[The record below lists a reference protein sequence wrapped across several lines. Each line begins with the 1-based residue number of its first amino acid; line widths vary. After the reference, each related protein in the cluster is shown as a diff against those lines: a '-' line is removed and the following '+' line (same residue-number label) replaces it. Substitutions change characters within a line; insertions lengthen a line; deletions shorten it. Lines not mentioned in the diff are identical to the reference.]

1 MSKLAISNI
10 HKTILNNRS
19 KDKKNENL
27 IRTLNI
33 RENIPFTNRESKNLN
48 NDYMSILNSKIR
60 KIKSF
65 NKRISNSI
73 SSKKNFIQNIS
84 SNNLNRKQKEFQTL
98 NNENNSIKKI
108 NYRNKNFNFNLNE
121 NLSIPLNS
129 NYLISKSNFNMNSS
143 SKSPNHSPEKKI
155 IKNYEHF
162 HSKSSLIGN
171 NEKKKMKKI
180 RNSVFPKK
188 EINFKG
194 FQIKGFKELLQ
205 NSNNF
210 NSRNSKGSSS
220 ERILFNENGVCKT
233 NRNSNFSSKTFME
246 MYATIHK
253 K

>member
-84 SNNLNRKQKEFQTL
+84 SNNLSKE
-98 NNENNSIKKI
+98 S
-108 NYRNKNFNFNLNE
+108 RN
-121 NLSIPLNS
+121 IV
-129 NYLISKSNFNMNSS
+129 ID
-143 SKSPNHSPEKKI
+143 
-155 IKNYEHF
+155 
-162 HSKSSLIGN
+162 
-171 NEKKKMKKI
+171 
-180 RNSVFPKK
+180 RVK
-188 EINFKG
+188 EILT
-194 FQIKGFKELLQ
+194 QIQ
-205 NSNNF
+205 NEEVIDV
-210 NSRNSKGSSS
+210 GDD
-220 ERILFNENGVCKT
+220 NE
-233 NRNSNFSSKTFME
+233 
-246 MYATIHK
+246 
-253 K
+253 